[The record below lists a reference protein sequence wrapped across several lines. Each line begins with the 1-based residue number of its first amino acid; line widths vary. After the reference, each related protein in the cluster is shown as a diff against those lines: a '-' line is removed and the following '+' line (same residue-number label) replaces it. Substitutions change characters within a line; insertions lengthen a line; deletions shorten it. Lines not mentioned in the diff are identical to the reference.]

1 MLVLPISSSL
11 PKKKLVLGG
20 PLSWGKRAPLH
31 LATMD
36 LKILKVTKRTTREI
50 GTLEDHNWSIEER
63 MLELDSFLLGFKEC
77 CGVA

>member
-1 MLVLPISSSL
+1 
-11 PKKKLVLGG
+11 
-20 PLSWGKRAPLH
+20 
-31 LATMD
+31 MD